1 MIATAKSLSGRSRL
15 LFSTQADCLA
25 LGSSRGSSVIV
36 ARGEEKYMALGG
48 KMVNVVVE
56 SQ

>member
-1 MIATAKSLSGRSRL
+1 MGEVGYYSVHKV
-15 LFSTQADCLA
+15 DCLA
-25 LGSSRGSSVIV
+25 LGSSRGSSGIV

>member
-1 MIATAKSLSGRSRL
+1 MIATAKSLSGRSWL
-15 LFSTQADCLA
+15 LFSTQVDCLA

-36 ARGEEKYMALGG
+36 AREEKYMALGG
-48 KMVNVVVE
+48 KMVSVVVE

>member
-1 MIATAKSLSGRSRL
+1 MIATAKSLSGRSWL
-15 LFSTQADCLA
+15 LFSTQVDCLA

-36 ARGEEKYMALGG
+36 ARGEEKYMALRG

-56 SQ
+56 YQ